1 MILMIGTMF
10 LVKCNSG
17 DNSKG
22 KDQLADSTEK
32 LSGDSLNPKAATD
45 TTKNEMAK
53 YVEDYKKQCE
63 RKINVD
69 TVFLFKGDSFR
80 LVLTHY
86 CLHDNSVHVPQ
97 KYTKIYGLDSFVTHA
112 FKSDLLLKKNNKVIV
127 SKSIQKGD
135 FKKYLDSNLSN
146 YGVVLYPEIRIMND
160 EIEIG
165 YSVSIPLTDVG
176 KAVKVSID
184 ENGKIIF
191 GGDK

>member
-1 MILMIGTMF
+1 MRKFFISRLMILMIGTMF

-86 CLHDNSVHVPQ
+86 CLHDDAEHD
-97 KYTKIYGLDSFVTHA
+97 T
-112 FKSDLLLKKNNKVIV
+112 
-127 SKSIQKGD
+127 
-135 FKKYLDSNLSN
+135 
-146 YGVVLYPEIRIMND
+146 VVRL
-160 EIEIG
+160 
-165 YSVSIPLTDVG
+165 PLTGFLWRLPARQTRQLICMAYVR
-176 KAVKVSID
+176 A
-184 ENGKIIF
+184 
-191 GGDK
+191 